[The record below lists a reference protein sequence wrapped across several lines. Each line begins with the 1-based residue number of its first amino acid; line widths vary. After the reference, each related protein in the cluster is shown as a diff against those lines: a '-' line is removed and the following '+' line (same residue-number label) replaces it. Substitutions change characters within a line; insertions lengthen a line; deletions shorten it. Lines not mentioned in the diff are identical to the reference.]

1 MLQQH
6 EKDLKWLLGQ
16 AHSPPF
22 VLAQLSGTK
31 VELKLFKAEYALA
44 RLDFHG
50 RPRSF
55 RDCSTTSPESALL
68 FYVFNGGSPNRSLLL
83 IG

>member
-1 MLQQH
+1 MMLQQH

-31 VELKLFKAEYALA
+31 VELKLFKAEYLGSGTFVISKPK
-44 RLDFHG
+44 RKKIKV
-50 RPRSF
+50 RQ
-55 RDCSTTSPESALL
+55 SALK
-68 FYVFNGGSPNRSLLL
+68 NPRRGSRK
-83 IG
+83 